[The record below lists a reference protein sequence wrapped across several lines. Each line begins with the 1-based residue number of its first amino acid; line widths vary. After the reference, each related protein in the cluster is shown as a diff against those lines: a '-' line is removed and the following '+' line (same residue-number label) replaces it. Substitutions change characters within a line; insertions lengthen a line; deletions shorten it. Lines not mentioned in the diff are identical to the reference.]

1 MFYDPNRKTMEIV
14 INNDVLL
21 FSATNEETPYE
32 QLQQHR
38 HRHFVGPSR
47 IYKKKTTTTTTTHKD
62 NLRLKRVK
70 RICK

>member
-1 MFYDPNRKTMEIV
+1 MEIV

-38 HRHFVGPSR
+38 HCHFVGPSR
-47 IYKKKTTTTTTTHKD
+47 IYKKKKQQQQ
-62 NLRLKRVK
+62 KRTK
-70 RICK
+70 TI